1 MLGIGGMDEE
11 GESSA
16 GPQPQ
21 RQGHILGSVGL
32 VWALSGVSI
41 SCKRVGD
48 DLMVAQGA

>member
-1 MLGIGGMDEE
+1 MRKGKVLLDPSHK
-11 GESSA
+11 GECY
-16 GPQPQ
+16 
-21 RQGHILGSVGL
+21 HILGSVGL